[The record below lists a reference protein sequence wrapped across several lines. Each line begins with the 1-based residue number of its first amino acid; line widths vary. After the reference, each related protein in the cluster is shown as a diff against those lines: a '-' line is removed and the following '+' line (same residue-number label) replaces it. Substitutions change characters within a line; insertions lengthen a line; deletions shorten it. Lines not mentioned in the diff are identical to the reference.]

1 MFAYWIVQLHTWDL
15 YKIEVDLFN
24 HLYLYIAQASEKVH

>member
-1 MFAYWIVQLHTWDL
+1 MFAYWIVHTWDL

-24 HLYLYIAQASEKVH
+24 HLYIAQASEKVY